1 MILMPGDLPEV
12 DTGSSGKVSSSSA
25 IQEKF
30 QYLGAV
36 GFPEVVDEGRS
47 ANKSRVCRQG
57 PLQIY
62 CSVIKM
68 TEEVKLYVI
77 EALSNLWNI
86 LDSLWG

>member
-30 QYLGAV
+30 QYLGPEV
-36 GFPEVVDEGRS
+36 GFPEFVDKGRS
-47 ANKSRVCRQG
+47 ANKSKIFRQG

-62 CSVIKM
+62 SSVRI
-68 TEEVKLYVI
+68 
-77 EALSNLWNI
+77 
-86 LDSLWG
+86 

>member
-30 QYLGAV
+30 QYLGPEV
-36 GFPEVVDEGRS
+36 GFPEFVDKGRS
-47 ANKSRVCRQG
+47 AKKSKIFRQG

-62 CSVIKM
+62 SSVRI
-68 TEEVKLYVI
+68 
-77 EALSNLWNI
+77 
-86 LDSLWG
+86 